1 MNVGLEKNFVNY
13 LTDNGRLHIA
23 FNDKALVM
31 PENIGLFKAIMDL
44 TVECAND
51 PAKAAKAPLAKMAA
65 RISLW
70 NKHHPDQPVSTEVS
84 DSAIVAY
91 AASDSFRWNIAFNLG
106 RSTPE
111 MIERNNAMN
120 KLVFDNANFKS
131 DAQIYF
137 FSKIADCMGA
147 RLQTTFRA
155 LALKRVKDCWT
166 KATLAV
172 LFKDADALLD
182 ALATVKQ
189 DTFKAAEVDAIIG
202 VLNGQPNDWRAAELK
217 AALKNINAM
226 YTLKLYDDR
235 DTWEP
240 VLSKI
245 RAMLDARD

>member
-1 MNVGLEKNFVNY
+1 
-13 LTDNGRLHIA
+13 
-23 FNDKALVM
+23 
-31 PENIGLFKAIMDL
+31 
-44 TVECAND
+44 
-51 PAKAAKAPLAKMAA
+51 
-65 RISLW
+65 
-70 NKHHPDQPVSTEVS
+70 
-84 DSAIVAY
+84 
-91 AASDSFRWNIAFNLG
+91 
-106 RSTPE
+106 
-111 MIERNNAMN
+111 MN
-120 KLVFDNANFKS
+120 KLVFDNGNFRN
-131 DAQIYF
+131 DMQIYGF
-137 FSKIADCMGA
+137 AKCADRVCGNS
-147 RLQTTFRA
+147 TFKA

-172 LFKDADALLD
+172 IFKDADALLD

-189 DTFKAAEVDAIIG
+189 DTFKAAEVDSIIG

>member
-1 MNVGLEKNFVNY
+1 
-13 LTDNGRLHIA
+13 
-23 FNDKALVM
+23 
-31 PENIGLFKAIMDL
+31 
-44 TVECAND
+44 
-51 PAKAAKAPLAKMAA
+51 
-65 RISLW
+65 
-70 NKHHPDQPVSTEVS
+70 
-84 DSAIVAY
+84 
-91 AASDSFRWNIAFNLG
+91 
-106 RSTPE
+106 
-111 MIERNNAMN
+111 MN
-120 KLVFDNANFKS
+120 KLAFDNANFKS
-131 DAQIYF
+131 DAQIYS
-137 FSKIADCMGA
+137 FSRFADRMGA
-147 RLQTTFRA
+147 RGQTTFKA

-172 LFKDADALLD
+172 IFKDADALLD

-189 DTFKAAEVDAIIG
+189 DTFKAAEVDSIIG